1 MKFETKYTD
10 EKIIEAIEKCLENAT
25 VPASDVAEELGANTE
40 YIKARLKDMQRRGLI
55 TGRMKGRIW
64 GFRPKCL

>member
-10 EKIIEAIEKCLENAT
+10 EKIIEAIKKCLEDAT

-40 YIKARLKDMQRRGLI
+40 H
-55 TGRMKGRIW
+55 
-64 GFRPKCL
+64 P